1 MALALA
7 GSKFSAEGVIE
18 QLSEEDWKVDFSNL
32 GLTSVRHTDHLALVR
47 EVDLSRNRISSAR
60 PLAYL
65 LSVQRLIL
73 DDNQLESCDGLGL
86 LPLLVY
92 LSLRNNS
99 ILCVADA
106 SVTSLHNNCS
116 REGLCAPTF
125 ESLKTNLGRSD
136 PDSLQVCKPTPFG
149 AFARLSRPKWS
160 VLVLSDRFLSVCIA
174 FFSIN
179 AAHPPHLTPLLIAYR
194 GTSALDPSPT

>member
-1 MALALA
+1 MKALDGVKYRAEIQQFLA
-7 GSKFSAEGVIE
+7 ELEAVDPMRRRYYSDLGSKFSAEGVIE

-60 PLAYL
+60 PLVYL

-92 LSLRNNS
+92 LSLRNNK
-99 ILCVADA
+99 IEDEDGLDA
-106 SVTSLHNNCS
+106 
-116 REGLCAPTF
+116 
-125 ESLKTNLGRSD
+125 LKA
-136 PDSLQVCKPTPFG
+136 C
-149 AFARLSRPKWS
+149 
-160 VLVLSDRFLSVCIA
+160 
-174 FFSIN
+174 
-179 AAHPPHLTPLLIAYR
+179 PLLNELNLEGNPISQSKISVQSFLPQVKY
-194 GTSALDPSPT
+194 LDGLLL